1 MKSYE
6 KDEAIEAK
14 TLNQLAMHYFSI
26 NERAAGMSCWQEARA
41 IEIIQRSGDFALLE
55 DAIKGHEQEL
65 INMAQF
71 FYDNEKEDWGGILAN
86 MVGLFRAMSISGPM
100 SDRIKTQKN
109 RESAQGPRGDA
120 RFLLPIWNTAIQE
133 ELCKFDSEGVVWT
146 YELLHRE
153 VESNLFEQ
161 GLKCPSYNRIKEL
174 ALDVCK
180 RYGFALPS
188 KGKPLTVEFSSD
200 LSEKLMKLIYENP
213 KWGAAFLAEKLN
225 SDGVRC
231 DKDKITLFL
240 RRNKLNNA
248 KLRFE
253 FVNQKISA

>member
-1 MKSYE
+1 MKDDELLRLQVLNKWTQIHFSKGE
-6 KDEAIEAK
+6 KAA
-14 TLNQLAMHYFSI
+14 AMC
-26 NERAAGMSCWQEARA
+26 CWQEARA
-41 IEIIQRSGDFALLE
+41 IEIVHQAGDFSILE
-55 DAIKGHEQEL
+55 DAIQMHGQEL

-109 RESAQGPRGDA
+109 RECAQGPRGDA

-133 ELCKFDSEGVVWT
+133 ELCKFDSEGMVWT

-174 ALDVCK
+174 TPDICK
-180 RYGFALPS
+180 RYGFVLPS
-188 KGKPLTVEFSSD
+188 KGKPLTVEFD
-200 LSEKLMKLIYENP
+200 DKIIEQVKAVVCQNP
-213 KWGAAFLAEKLN
+213 KLGAKGVSDVLNEQGCRLEPNKVRLIFKRLGLDSLDLRMKASAE
-225 SDGVRC
+225 
-231 DKDKITLFL
+231 
-240 RRNKLNNA
+240 
-248 KLRFE
+248 
-253 FVNQKISA
+253 SA

>member
-41 IEIIQRSGDFALLE
+41 IEIIQRSGNFALLE
-55 DAIKGHEQEL
+55 DAVKGHEQEL

-109 RESAQGPRGDA
+109 RECAQGPRGDA

-161 GLKCPSYNRIKEL
+161 DLKCPSYNRIKEL
-174 ALDVCK
+174 TPDICK
-180 RYGFALPS
+180 RYGFVLPS
-188 KGKPLTVEFSSD
+188 KGKPLTVEFD
-200 LSEKLMKLIYENP
+200 EKIIEQVKSVVCQNP
-213 KWGAAFLAEKLN
+213 KLGAKGVSDVLNEQGCRLEPNKVRLIFKRLGLDSLDLRMKASAE
-225 SDGVRC
+225 
-231 DKDKITLFL
+231 
-240 RRNKLNNA
+240 
-248 KLRFE
+248 
-253 FVNQKISA
+253 SA

>member
-1 MKSYE
+1 MKDDELLRLQVLNKWTQIHFSKGE
-6 KDEAIEAK
+6 KAA
-14 TLNQLAMHYFSI
+14 AMC
-26 NERAAGMSCWQEARA
+26 CWQEARA
-41 IEIIQRSGDFALLE
+41 IEIVHQAGDFSILE
-55 DAIKGHEQEL
+55 DAIQMHGQEL

-109 RESAQGPRGDA
+109 RECAQGPRGDA

-133 ELCKFDSEGVVWT
+133 ELCKFDSEGMVWT

-174 ALDVCK
+174 TPDICK
-180 RYGFALPS
+180 RYGFVLPS
-188 KGKPLTVEFSSD
+188 KGKPLTVEFDDKIIEQVKSVVCQ
-200 LSEKLMKLIYENP
+200 NP
-213 KWGAAFLAEKLN
+213 KLGAKGVSDVLNEQGCRLEPNKVRLIFKRLGLDSLDLRMKASAE
-225 SDGVRC
+225 
-231 DKDKITLFL
+231 
-240 RRNKLNNA
+240 
-248 KLRFE
+248 
-253 FVNQKISA
+253 SA

>member
-1 MKSYE
+1 MKDDELLRLQVLNKWTQIHFSKGE
-6 KDEAIEAK
+6 KAA
-14 TLNQLAMHYFSI
+14 AMC
-26 NERAAGMSCWQEARA
+26 CWQEARA
-41 IEIIQRSGDFALLE
+41 IEIVHQAGDFSILE
-55 DAIKGHEQEL
+55 DAIQMHGQEL

-109 RESAQGPRGDA
+109 RECAQGPRGDA

-133 ELCKFDSEGVVWT
+133 ELCKFDSEGMVWT

-174 ALDVCK
+174 TPDICK
-180 RYGFALPS
+180 RYGFVLPS
-188 KGKPLTVEFSSD
+188 KGKPLTVEFD
-200 LSEKLMKLIYENP
+200 
-213 KWGAAFLAEKLN
+213 
-225 SDGVRC
+225 
-231 DKDKITLFL
+231 DKII
-240 RRNKLNNA
+240 
-248 KLRFE
+248 E
-253 FVNQKISA
+253 